1 MPTDLIGKDA
11 FQEVDIV
18 GITRSIS
25 RTIGT
30 RFNDRITGKMEE
42 FAKNAK
48 IVHIDIEPTSISR
61 NIVVDIPIVADAKE
75 AISVLLEKAKPV
87 MDNTVSCY

>member
-1 MPTDLIGKDA
+1 
-11 FQEVDIV
+11 
-18 GITRSIS
+18 
-25 RTIGT
+25 
-30 RFNDRITGKMEE
+30 MEE

>member
-25 RTIGT
+25 IGT